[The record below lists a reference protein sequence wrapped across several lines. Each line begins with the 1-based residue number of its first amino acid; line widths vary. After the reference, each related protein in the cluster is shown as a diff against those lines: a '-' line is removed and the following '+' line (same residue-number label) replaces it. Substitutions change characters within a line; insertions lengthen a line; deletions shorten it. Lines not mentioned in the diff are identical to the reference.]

1 MHWSA
6 VPIHFIDFEG
16 SLGTGIIEFGV
27 VTLQGG
33 EIKETRTR
41 LCRASGR
48 IRPEDVA
55 LHGLAEEMVAS
66 AAPFAD
72 DFGVFAA
79 LRESGPLAAHFAHVE
94 NSLLKAA
101 WPYPRVSPDF
111 GRPGIT
117 HADWGPWLDTGRL
130 YSELYPK
137 LESMSLEPLV
147 VLFELQADLDKLAGV
162 HCPKERRRYHSALY
176 DAIAGAL
183 LLNALLAREEFST
196 ATIPWLLQM
205 STANAQK
212 RDSLKQAELF

>member
-6 VPIHFIDFEG
+6 VPLHFIDFEG
-16 SLGTGIIEFGV
+16 SLGSGIIEFGV

-33 EIKETRTR
+33 KIKETRTR

-48 IRPEDVA
+48 IRPEDAAV
-55 LHGLAEEMVAS
+55 HGLAEEMVAS

-72 DFGVFAA
+72 DFAIFAA
-79 LRESGPLAAHFAHVE
+79 LRETGPLAAHFAHVE
-94 NSLLKAA
+94 NSLLKAT

-111 GRPGIT
+111 GRPGLT

-130 YSELYPK
+130 YGELYPK

-147 VLFELQADLDKLAGV
+147 VLFGLQAELNTLAGV

-183 LLNALLAREEFST
+183 LLNALLTREEFST

-212 RDSLKQAELF
+212 RDFLRQAELF

>member
-16 SLGTGIIEFGV
+16 SLSCGVIEFGV
-27 VTLQGG
+27 VTLQAGQ
-33 EIKETRTR
+33 IKEAKTR

-55 LHGLAEEMVAS
+55 VHGLAEEAVAH
-66 AAPFAD
+66 AAPFAE
-72 DFGVFAA
+72 DFALFAA
-79 LRESGPLAAHFAHVE
+79 LRECGPLAAHFAHVE

-111 GRPGIT
+111 GRPGLL

-130 YSELYPK
+130 YGELYPT
-137 LESMSLEPLV
+137 LATTSLSSLV
-147 VLFELQADLDKLAGV
+147 TVFELQPELDQLAAV
-162 HCPKERRRYHSALY
+162 PCPKERQSYHSALY

-183 LLNALLAREEFST
+183 LLNALVARAEFSS

-205 STANAQK
+205 STSNPRK
-212 RDSLKQAELF
+212 RDALRQAELF

>member
-16 SLGTGIIEFGV
+16 SLGSGIIEFGV

-55 LHGLAEEMVAS
+55 LHGLAEEMVAN

-72 DFGVFAA
+72 DFAFFAG

-94 NSLLKAA
+94 NSLMKAA

-117 HADWGPWLDTGRL
+117 HADWGP
-130 YSELYPK
+130 
-137 LESMSLEPLV
+137 
-147 VLFELQADLDKLAGV
+147 
-162 HCPKERRRYHSALY
+162 
-176 DAIAGAL
+176 
-183 LLNALLAREEFST
+183 
-196 ATIPWLLQM
+196 
-205 STANAQK
+205 
-212 RDSLKQAELF
+212 